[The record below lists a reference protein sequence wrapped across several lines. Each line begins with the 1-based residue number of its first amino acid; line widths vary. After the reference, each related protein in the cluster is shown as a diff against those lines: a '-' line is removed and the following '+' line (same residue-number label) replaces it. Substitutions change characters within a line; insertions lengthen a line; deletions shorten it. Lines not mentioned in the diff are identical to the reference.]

1 MPEEKKRAKNTN
13 CEFVQNVQNESASE
27 KFVESLVLSSAQTAA
42 PPLAHHRMHKHSSS
56 SLPQQHDSIS
66 LSLSLSR
73 SLSLSK
79 GSQLSK
85 VGQMSNLQRG
95 IFQKL
100 ALQNVLASR

>member
-1 MPEEKKRAKNTN
+1 MPKEKKRAKNAN

-66 LSLSLSR
+66 LSLSLSLAL
-73 SLSLSK
+73 SLSLK
-79 GSQLSK
+79 AH
-85 VGQMSNLQRG
+85 N
-95 IFQKL
+95 FQKWVKW
-100 ALQNVLASR
+100 AICSEAYSKN